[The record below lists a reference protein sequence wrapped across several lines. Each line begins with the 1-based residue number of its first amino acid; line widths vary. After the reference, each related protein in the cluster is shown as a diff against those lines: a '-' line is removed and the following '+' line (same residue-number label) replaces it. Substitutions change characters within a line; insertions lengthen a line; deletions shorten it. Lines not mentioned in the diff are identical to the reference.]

1 MENLKGIIIE
11 ESLDDTSVL
20 KEVKILSTEI
30 EPVTEGHKTPWIKQW
45 TMHNVEID
53 ADKADDIALQLSQSL
68 DKEHNWY
75 ADFKNET
82 THYIIYRDKVFKID
96 RNKEEEY
103 QEATKYGISIGI
115 PDYQVDFSGSI
126 KKWER

>member
-1 MENLKGIIIE
+1 MKNLKGIIIE
-11 ESLDDTSVL
+11 ESLSGTSVL
-20 KEVKILSTEI
+20 REVRILSTEV

-45 TMHNVEID
+45 TMHTVEME
-53 ADKADDIALQLSQSL
+53 ADKADHVAELLSRSL

-82 THYIIYRDKVFKID
+82 AHYIIYRDKVFKID
-96 RNKEEEY
+96 RSKEEEY
-103 QEATKYGISIGI
+103 LEATKYGISIGI
-115 PDYQVDFSGSI
+115 PDYQVDFSKNV